1 MQIRTDI
8 TPDELS
14 QAIQLNRTKRYWPKV
29 FWANLYAPLLLI
41 LILWTEIA
49 RLIEGEPTSSN
60 GTYRI
65 ASCTS
70 DVEL

>member
-29 FWANLYAPLLLI
+29 FFGRTCTHP